1 MSFSLSPAV
10 TIREIDAS
18 AVVGSEVSSFAGF
31 AGKFN
36 WGPVNTPRL
45 VTNESSLVSMFGF
58 PDNTNAI
65 DFFTIASFLTYSSGA
80 WVTRIGNSEMTN
92 AAYPDTTVSIAN
104 ADELES
110 KATDLATTSI
120 LAKYPG
126 QVGNSLGISICSSA
140 AQYEFTFIGDEA
152 DEHDLVFEFEADG
165 KAVRSKQ
172 INYTSVSDANV
183 SDFVEVG
190 DVLTIDNTRY
200 VVTETSDTYV
210 TLDKIYTGPASP
222 TTFTRLWKY
231 FDIVSGAPAEGEF
244 HLAIFDSN
252 GYFRQKGSTLEV
264 FESLSTKPDAVD
276 DRNITTYWKTSLNRV
291 SEYVYAGNAEPIVTD
306 AKKAVIANL
315 TGGNNSND
323 TVGLDEYIKGYDL
336 LKNSEIYDIPLI
348 IAGAITSLS
357 VEGATL
363 QNHIIDSIAEDRK
376 DTLAFVSP
384 PLDAVLNNKG
394 KEAQDIVVSRKFLGS
409 TSYATMDGN
418 WKYMYDKYN
427 DTFRWV
433 PCCGDHAGLYAQ
445 TDKDFDPW
453 VSAAGTSKGKLK
465 GVTKFAFNPDK
476 PARDIMYQNDV
487 NPMFVMAIAGPVL
500 FGDKTLLGKNTAL
513 SRNNVRRLLIV
524 IEKAI
529 AKSAIDM
536 LFEFNDDF
544 TRRRFVAMVDP
555 FLKDAKGRRGLIDY
569 KVIADE
575 TVNTAQVISNNSF
588 VGSIYI
594 KPNYTIGTIQL
605 NFTVVNA
612 AASFEEI
619 IGQS

>member
-36 WGPVNTPRL
+36 WGPVNTPTL

-58 PDNTNAI
+58 PDNTNAV

-80 WVTRIGNSEMTN
+80 WVTRIGNSDMKN
-92 AAYPDTTVSIAN
+92 ATYPETVVSIAN

-110 KATDLATTSI
+110 KKSDLTATSI

-140 AQYEFTFIGDEA
+140 TQYEFTFIGDEA
-152 DEHDLVFEFEADG
+152 DEHDLVFEFEAEE
-165 KAVRSKQ
+165 KPVRSKQ

-190 DVLTIDNTRY
+190 DLLTIDNTRY
-200 VVTETSDTYV
+200 AVTETSDTYIM
-210 TLDKIYTGPASP
+210 LDKIYTGPASP
-222 TTFTRLWKY
+222 TTVTRLWKY

-291 SEYVYAGNAEPIVTD
+291 SEYVYAGNAEPIVTE

-315 TGGNNSND
+315 TGGNNSES

-384 PLDAVLNNKG
+384 PLESVLNNKG

-476 PARDIMYQNDV
+476 PARDVMYQNDV

-619 IGQS
+619 IGQA

>member
-36 WGPVNTPRL
+36 WGPVNTPTL

-58 PDNTNAI
+58 PDNTNAE

-80 WVTRIGNSEMTN
+80 WVTRIGNSDMKN
-92 AAYPDTTVSIAN
+92 ATYPETVVSIAN

-165 KAVRSKQ
+165 SAVRSKQ
-172 INYTSVSDANV
+172 INYTSVSDADV

-200 VVTETSDTYV
+200 AVTETSDTYI

-222 TTFTRLWKY
+222 TTVTRLWKY

-264 FESLSTKPDAVD
+264 FESLSISPDAVD
-276 DRNITTYWKTSLNRV
+276 DRNITTFWKTSLNRV
-291 SEYVYAGNAEPIVTD
+291 SEYVYAGNASPIVTD

-315 TGGNNSND
+315 TGGNNSES

-348 IAGAITSLS
+348 IAGAIKSLS

-384 PLDAVLNNKG
+384 PLESVLNNRG
-394 KEAQDIVVSRKFLGS
+394 KEAQDIVISRKFLGS

-476 PARDIMYQNDV
+476 PARDVMYQNDV

-619 IGQS
+619 IGQA

>member
-18 AVVGSEVSSFAGF
+18 AVVSSETSSFAGF

-36 WGPVNTPRL
+36 WGPVNTPTL
-45 VTNESSLVSMFGF
+45 VSNEANLVSMFGF
-58 PDNTNAI
+58 PDNTNAV
-65 DFFTIASFLTYSSGA
+65 DFFTIASFLSYSSGA
-80 WVTRIGNSEMTN
+80 WVTRIGNSDMTN
-92 AAYPDTTVSIAN
+92 ATYPETTVSIAN

-110 KATDLATTSI
+110 KKSELTTTSI

-140 AQYEFTFIGDEA
+140 AQYEFTFIGDGA
-152 DEHDLVFEFEADG
+152 GEHDLKFEFEVTG

-172 INYTSVSDANV
+172 IKYTSAKSANV
-183 SDFVEVG
+183 SDFVDIG
-190 DVLTIDNTRY
+190 DLLIIDNTRY
-200 VVTETSDTYV
+200 IVTETSDTYV
-210 TLDKIYTGPASP
+210 TFDKIYTGPASP
-222 TTFTRLWKY
+222 TSFTRLWKY
-231 FDIVSGAPAEGEF
+231 FDIVSSAPGKDEF

-264 FESLSTKPDAVD
+264 FESLSINADAVD

-291 SEYVYAGNAEPIVTD
+291 SEYVYAGNASPIVTA
-306 AKKAVIANL
+306 AKKAVIATL
-315 TGGNNSND
+315 TGGNNSNS
-323 TVGLDEYIKGYDL
+323 TIGLDEYIKGYDL

-348 IAGAITSLS
+348 IAGAITSLG

-363 QNHIIDSIAEDRK
+363 QNHIIDAIAEYRK

-384 PLDAVLNNKG
+384 PLESVLNNKG
-394 KEAQDIVVSRKFLGS
+394 KEAQDIVKSRKFLGS

-476 PARDIMYQNDV
+476 PARDVMYQNDV

-619 IGQS
+619 IGQA